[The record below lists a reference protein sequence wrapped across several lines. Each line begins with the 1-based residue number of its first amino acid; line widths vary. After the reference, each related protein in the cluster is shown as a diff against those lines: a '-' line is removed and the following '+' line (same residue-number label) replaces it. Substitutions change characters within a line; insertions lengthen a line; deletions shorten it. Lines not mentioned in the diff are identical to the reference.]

1 MLVHPLCC
9 NDDRAGEIGPTFHF
23 MTRHD
28 LVLANDNLDLDRRP
42 NFPRYTPRHTEIFPD
57 HRDHLALRRSL
68 GWGER
73 LRVDIQC
80 HLA

>member
-1 MLVHPLCC
+1 MERSFGYGLEELARRF
-9 NDDRAGEIGPTFHF
+9 DRS
-23 MTRHD
+23 
-28 LVLANDNLDLDRRP
+28 VSWVSRR
-42 NFPRYTPRHTEIFPD
+42 FG
-57 HRDHLALRRSL
+57 LALRRSL